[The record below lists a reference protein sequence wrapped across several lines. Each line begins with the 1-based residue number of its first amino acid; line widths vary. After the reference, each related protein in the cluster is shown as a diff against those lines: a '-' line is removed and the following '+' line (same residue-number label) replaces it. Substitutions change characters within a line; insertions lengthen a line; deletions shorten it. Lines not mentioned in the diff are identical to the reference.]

1 MAKGNLP
8 YGGGL
13 LAQRAFIAVTA
24 LFGLAVTIQVF
35 LAGEAALVAPEE
47 WQVHVAW
54 VHIFQWLSVALPPLA
69 FLASRRLG
77 FTVLNGLPMLVIGL
91 QYVLIHRSIGN
102 VMPVLA
108 GLHAVNGLLLIAFA
122 VYIVQGWWQRAS
134 PPA

>member
-1 MAKGNLP
+1 MAKADVLYKGS
-8 YGGGL
+8 L

-24 LFGLAVTIQVF
+24 LFGLAVMVQVF

-54 VHIFQWLSVALPPLA
+54 VHIFQWLSLALPPLA

-77 FTVLNGLPMLVIGL
+77 FTVLNGLPILVIGL
-91 QYVLIHRSIGN
+91 QYILIHRSIGN
-102 VMPVLA
+102 AMPVLA

-122 VYIVQGWWQRAS
+122 VHIVQGWWHRTAI
-134 PPA
+134 PA